1 MFYFPKLPIGK
12 LTMKRFSVVVC
23 AAVMAASSGALFAAD
38 TLSNDKLKAKL
49 AKMLPQASITAVNDI
64 GVIGIREVD
73 VSGEILYISED
84 GKHLFQGDIYNIEK
98 GMVNLTEKRRNAT
111 RKKLMDAVDE
121 KEMITFGD
129 KDAKHTVTV
138 FTDIDCP
145 YCAKLHNEMDQYNAE
160 GIRVQYL
167 FFPRAG
173 VKSPSGDKAIAVWC
187 ADDQQK
193 AMTTAKSGGDVGK
206 KSCDNPVQAHFD
218 LGQKV
223 GVTGTPAI
231 ISEDGQLLP
240 GYIPAKRL
248 SKYLEQ

>member
-1 MFYFPKLPIGK
+1 
-12 LTMKRFSVVVC
+12 MKRFSVVVC
-23 AAVMAASSGALFAAD
+23 AALMAASSGILFAAD

-49 AKMLPQASITAVNDI
+49 AKMLPQANITAVNDI
-64 GVIGIREVD
+64 GVSGIREVD

-98 GMVNLTEKRRNAT
+98 GMVNLTETRRNAT
-111 RKKLMDAVDE
+111 RKELMDAVDE
-121 KEMITFGD
+121 KEMISFGD

-173 VKSPSGDKAIAVWC
+173 VKSPSGEKAVAVWC

-206 KSCDNPVQAHFD
+206 KSCDNPVQEHFD

>member
-1 MFYFPKLPIGK
+1 
-12 LTMKRFSVVVC
+12 MKRFSVVVC
-23 AAVMAASSGALFAAD
+23 AALMAASSGTLFAAD

-49 AKMLPQASITAVNDI
+49 AKMLPQANITAVNDI
-64 GVIGIREVD
+64 GVSGIREVD

-98 GMVNLTEKRRNAT
+98 GMVNLTETRRNAT
-111 RKKLMDAVDE
+111 RKELMDAVDE
-121 KEMITFGD
+121 KEMISFGD

-173 VKSPSGDKAIAVWC
+173 VKSPSGEKAVAVWC

-206 KSCDNPVQAHFD
+206 KSCDNPVQEHFD

>member
-1 MFYFPKLPIGK
+1 
-12 LTMKRFSVVVC
+12 MKRFSVVVC
-23 AAVMAASSGALFAAD
+23 AAVMAASSGTLFAAD
-38 TLSNDKLKAKL
+38 ALNNEQLKQKLDKL
-49 AKMLPQASITAVNDI
+49 LPTITVTAVNDI
-64 GVIGIREVD
+64 GVAGIREVD
-73 VSGEILYISED
+73 INGEILYISED

-98 GMVNLTEKRRNAT
+98 EMVNLTENRRNAS
-111 RKKLMDAVDE
+111 RKELLDAVEE
-121 KEMITFGD
+121 KEMISFGD
-129 KDAKHTVTV
+129 KDAKHRVIV

-160 GIRVQYL
+160 GIRISYL

-173 VKSPSGDKAIAVWC
+173 VKSPSGDKAVSVWC
-187 ADDQQK
+187 ADDQQQ
-193 AMTTAKSGGDVGK
+193 AMTTAKAGGDLEK
-206 KSCDNPVQAHFD
+206 KTCDNPVQEHLE

-231 ISEDGQLLP
+231 IAEDGQLLP

>member
-1 MFYFPKLPIGK
+1 
-12 LTMKRFSVVVC
+12 MKRFSVVVC
-23 AAVMAASSGALFAAD
+23 AALMAASSGILFAAD

-49 AKMLPQASITAVNDI
+49 AKMLPQANITAVNDI
-64 GVIGIREVD
+64 GVSGIREVD

-98 GMVNLTEKRRNAT
+98 GMVNLTETRRNAT
-111 RKKLMDAVDE
+111 RKELMDAVEE
-121 KEMITFGD
+121 KEMISFGD

-173 VKSPSGDKAIAVWC
+173 VKSPSGEKAVAVWC

-206 KSCDNPVQAHFD
+206 KSCDNPVQEHFD

>member
-1 MFYFPKLPIGK
+1 
-12 LTMKRFSVVVC
+12 MKRFSVVVC
-23 AAVMAASSGALFAAD
+23 AALMAASSGILFAAD

-49 AKMLPQASITAVNDI
+49 AKMLPQANITAVNDI
-64 GVIGIREVD
+64 GVSGIREVD

-98 GMVNLTEKRRNAT
+98 GMVNLTETRRNAT
-111 RKKLMDAVDE
+111 RKELMDAVDE
-121 KEMITFGD
+121 KEMISFGD

-173 VKSPSGDKAIAVWC
+173 VKSPSGDKAVAVWC

-206 KSCDNPVQAHFD
+206 KTCENPIQEHFD

>member
-1 MFYFPKLPIGK
+1 
-12 LTMKRFSVVVC
+12 MKRFSVVVC
-23 AAVMAASSGALFAAD
+23 AALMAASSGILFAAD

-49 AKMLPQASITAVNDI
+49 AKMLPQANITAVNDI
-64 GVIGIREVD
+64 GVSGIREVD

-98 GMVNLTEKRRNAT
+98 GMVNLTETRRNAT
-111 RKKLMDAVDE
+111 RKELMDAVDE
-121 KEMITFGD
+121 KEMISFGD

-145 YCAKLHNEMDQYNAE
+145 YCAKLHNEMDQYNAD

-173 VKSPSGDKAIAVWC
+173 VKSPSGEKAVAVWC

-206 KSCDNPVQAHFD
+206 KSFDNPVQEHFD

>member
-1 MFYFPKLPIGK
+1 
-12 LTMKRFSVVVC
+12 MKRFSVVAC
-23 AAVMAASSGALFAAD
+23 AVVMAASSATLFAAD
-38 TLSNDKLKAKL
+38 ALNNDQLKAKL
-49 AKMLPQASITAVNDI
+49 AKLLPQVSVTAVNDI
-64 GVIGIREVD
+64 GVSGIREVD
-73 VSGEILYISED
+73 VNGEILYISED

-98 GMVNLTEKRRNAT
+98 EMVNLTEKRRNAT
-111 RKKLMDAVDE
+111 RKELMDAVDE
-121 KEMITFGD
+121 KEMISFGD

-145 YCAKLHNEMDQYNAE
+145 YCVKLHNEMDQYNAE

-173 VKSPSGDKAIAVWC
+173 VKSPSGNKAISVWC
-187 ADDQQK
+187 ADDSEK
-193 AMTTAKSGGDVGK
+193 AMTMAKSGGDVGK
-206 KSCDNPVQAHFD
+206 KSCDNPIQAHFD

-248 SKYLEQ
+248 SKYLQQ